1 MNPKANFKKSNLL
14 TERRMAIA
22 ALAVLAAA
30 PAVTLRAHGPQAGH
44 HGHGAK
50 IAPAEQM
57 PWGIAG
63 SARAVSRTI
72 AIDMSDDMK
81 FSPNRLRIQ
90 LNETIR
96 FQVRN
101 RGKVMH
107 EMVIGEPKTLKE
119 HAELMKKHPNME
131 HDEPYMAHV
140 SPGKRADLIWTF
152 NRAGKF
158 QFACLVPGHFEAGMI
173 GEIEVTG

>member
-1 MNPKANFKKSNLL
+1 MTNSLIFKKSKLSYTRRLSITALSLL
-14 TERRMAIA
+14 AIA
-22 ALAVLAAA
+22 PFVA
-30 PAVTLRAHGPQAGH
+30 LRAHGPQPGH
-44 HGHGAK
+44 RGHGTK
-50 IAPAEQM
+50 TMPAEQM

-63 SARAVSRTI
+63 SARTAGRSIV
-72 AIDMSDDMK
+72 IDMSDDMK
-81 FSPNRLRIQ
+81 FSPDRLRIQ

-107 EMVIGEPKTLKE
+107 EMVIGDSKTLKE
-119 HAELMKKHPNME
+119 HAALMKKHPNME

-140 SPGKRADLIWTF
+140 SPGKRADLVWTF

-173 GEIEVTG
+173 GEIEVVA

>member
-1 MNPKANFKKSNLL
+1 MTNNLMFTKSKLSKK
-14 TERRMAIA
+14 RRFSIA
-22 ALAVLAAA
+22 ALSLLAIAPFAA
-30 PAVTLRAHGPQAGH
+30 LRAHGPQAGH
-44 HGHGAK
+44 HGHGTK
-50 IAPAEQM
+50 MLPVEQM

-63 SARAVSRTI
+63 SARAASRTI
-72 AIDMSDDMK
+72 VIDMGDDMK
-81 FSPNRLRIQ
+81 FSPDRLHIK
-90 LNETIR
+90 LNETVR

-107 EMVIGEPKTLKE
+107 EMVIGDAKTLRE
-119 HAELMKKHPNME
+119 HAALMKKHPNME

-140 SPGKRADLIWTF
+140 SPGKRVDLTWTF

-173 GEIEVTG
+173 GEIEVVA